1 MDDACVLADWVCANG
16 FALHISDGCVAITL
30 PGQPQGVLVSDA
42 PDSVRG
48 TSLVTVWRVRSD
60 DMPSNFRL
68 MREWVELVDR
78 KGWRM
83 IGNRLFVGRLTDG

>member
-30 PGQPQGVLVSDA
+30 PDQAQEVLVSDA
-42 PDSVRG
+42 PDRVRG
-48 TSLVTVWRVRSD
+48 ASLVTVWRVRSV

-83 IGNRLFVGRLTDG
+83 IGNRLFVNRLTDG